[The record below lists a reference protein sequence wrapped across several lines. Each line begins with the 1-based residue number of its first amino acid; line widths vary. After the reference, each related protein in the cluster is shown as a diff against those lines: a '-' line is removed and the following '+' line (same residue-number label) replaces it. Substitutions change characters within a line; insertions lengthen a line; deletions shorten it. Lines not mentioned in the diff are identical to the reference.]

1 MHELIPC
8 SDLLRKLDV
17 LPATFQLWQNAGLVP
32 RVRRRNAKRYYT
44 EEEAF
49 LITVISELS
58 KGRLLKVGTRGLD
71 ECCRS
76 FLKDIEGKNRFAVCK
91 IVYHNKSLI
100 DAEWVLSDSATIPPK
115 QHIVEACGDSA
126 LNVTISFDLKAAYDL
141 MTAKLFN
148 GAGEGLYGQ

>member
-1 MHELIPC
+1 MRELIPC

-76 FLKDIEGKNRFAVCK
+76 FIKDKEGKNRFAVCK
-91 IVYHNKSLI
+91 IVYRNKSLI
-100 DAEWVLSDSATIPPK
+100 DAEWVLSDSVETKTEKKELGLVIFLNLQDISHKMKSLIPN
-115 QHIVEACGDSA
+115 E
-126 LNVTISFDLKAAYDL
+126 
-141 MTAKLFN
+141 
-148 GAGEGLYGQ
+148 

>member
-1 MHELIPC
+1 MRELIPC

-76 FLKDIEGKNRFAVCK
+76 FIKDKEGKNRFAVCK

-100 DAEWVLSDSATIPPK
+100 DAEWVLSDSVETKTEKKELGLVIFLNLQDISHKMESLIPN
-115 QHIVEACGDSA
+115 E
-126 LNVTISFDLKAAYDL
+126 
-141 MTAKLFN
+141 
-148 GAGEGLYGQ
+148 

>member
-76 FLKDIEGKNRFAVCK
+76 FIKDKEGKNRFAVCK

-100 DAEWVLSDSATIPPK
+100 DAEWVLSDSVETKTEKKELGLVIFLNLQDISRKMESLIPN
-115 QHIVEACGDSA
+115 E
-126 LNVTISFDLKAAYDL
+126 
-141 MTAKLFN
+141 
-148 GAGEGLYGQ
+148 

>member
-1 MHELIPC
+1 MRELIPC

-76 FLKDIEGKNRFAVCK
+76 FIKDKEGKNRFAVCK

-100 DAEWVLSDSATIPPK
+100 DAEWVLSDSVETKTENKELGLVVFLNLQDISRKMESLIPN
-115 QHIVEACGDSA
+115 E
-126 LNVTISFDLKAAYDL
+126 
-141 MTAKLFN
+141 
-148 GAGEGLYGQ
+148 

>member
-1 MHELIPC
+1 MLVKLRKGRKLMRELIPC

-76 FLKDIEGKNRFAVCK
+76 FIKDKEGKNRFAVCK
-91 IVYHNKSLI
+91 IVYRNKSLI
-100 DAEWVLSDSATIPPK
+100 DAEWVLSDSLETKTEKKELGLVIFLNLQDISHKMKSLIPN
-115 QHIVEACGDSA
+115 E
-126 LNVTISFDLKAAYDL
+126 
-141 MTAKLFN
+141 
-148 GAGEGLYGQ
+148 

>member
-1 MHELIPC
+1 MRELIPC

-76 FLKDIEGKNRFAVCK
+76 FIKDKEGKNRFAVCK
-91 IVYHNKSLI
+91 IVYHNKYLI
-100 DAEWVLSDSATIPPK
+100 DAEWVLSDSVETKTEKKELGLVIFLNLQDISRKMESLIPN
-115 QHIVEACGDSA
+115 E
-126 LNVTISFDLKAAYDL
+126 
-141 MTAKLFN
+141 
-148 GAGEGLYGQ
+148 

>member
-1 MHELIPC
+1 MRELIPC

-76 FLKDIEGKNRFAVCK
+76 FIKDIEGKNRFAVCK

-100 DAEWVLSDSATIPPK
+100 DAEWVLSDSVETKTEKKELGVVIFLNLQDISHKMESLIPN
-115 QHIVEACGDSA
+115 E
-126 LNVTISFDLKAAYDL
+126 
-141 MTAKLFN
+141 
-148 GAGEGLYGQ
+148 

>member
-1 MHELIPC
+1 MRELIPC

-76 FLKDIEGKNRFAVCK
+76 FIKDIEGRNRFAVCK

-100 DAEWVLSDSATIPPK
+100 DAEWVLSDSVETKTEKKELGLVVFLNLQDISRKMESLIPN
-115 QHIVEACGDSA
+115 E
-126 LNVTISFDLKAAYDL
+126 
-141 MTAKLFN
+141 
-148 GAGEGLYGQ
+148 

>member
-1 MHELIPC
+1 MRELIPC
-8 SDLLRKLDV
+8 TDLLRKLDV

-76 FLKDIEGKNRFAVCK
+76 FIKDKEGKNRFAVCK

-100 DAEWVLSDSATIPPK
+100 DAEWVLSDSVETKTEKKELGLVVFLNLQDISRKMESLIPN
-115 QHIVEACGDSA
+115 E
-126 LNVTISFDLKAAYDL
+126 
-141 MTAKLFN
+141 
-148 GAGEGLYGQ
+148 

>member
-1 MHELIPC
+1 MRELIPC
-8 SDLLRKLDV
+8 PDLLRKLDV

-76 FLKDIEGKNRFAVCK
+76 FIKDKEGKNRFAVCK

-100 DAEWVLSDSATIPPK
+100 DAEWVLSDSVETKTEKKELGLAIFLNLQDISHKMESLIPN
-115 QHIVEACGDSA
+115 E
-126 LNVTISFDLKAAYDL
+126 
-141 MTAKLFN
+141 
-148 GAGEGLYGQ
+148 

>member
-1 MHELIPC
+1 MRELIPC

-44 EEEAF
+44 EDEAF

-100 DAEWVLSDSATIPPK
+100 DAEWVLSDSVETKMEKKELGLVIFLNLQDISHKMKSLIPN
-115 QHIVEACGDSA
+115 E
-126 LNVTISFDLKAAYDL
+126 
-141 MTAKLFN
+141 
-148 GAGEGLYGQ
+148 

>member
-1 MHELIPC
+1 MRELIPC

-76 FLKDIEGKNRFAVCK
+76 FIKDKEGKNRFAVCK

-100 DAEWVLSDSATIPPK
+100 DAEWVLSDSVETKTEKKELGLVVFLNLQDISRKMESLIPN
-115 QHIVEACGDSA
+115 E
-126 LNVTISFDLKAAYDL
+126 
-141 MTAKLFN
+141 
-148 GAGEGLYGQ
+148 

>member
-76 FLKDIEGKNRFAVCK
+76 FIKDIEGKNRFAVCK

-100 DAEWVLSDSATIPPK
+100 DAEWVLSDSVETKTEKKELGLVIFLNLQDISRKMNSLIPN
-115 QHIVEACGDSA
+115 E
-126 LNVTISFDLKAAYDL
+126 
-141 MTAKLFN
+141 
-148 GAGEGLYGQ
+148 

>member
-1 MHELIPC
+1 MRELIPC

-76 FLKDIEGKNRFAVCK
+76 FIKDIEGKNIFAVCR

-100 DAEWVLSDSATIPPK
+100 DAEWVLSDSVETKTEKKELGLVIFLNLQDISRKIESLIPN
-115 QHIVEACGDSA
+115 E
-126 LNVTISFDLKAAYDL
+126 
-141 MTAKLFN
+141 
-148 GAGEGLYGQ
+148 

>member
-1 MHELIPC
+1 MRELIPC

-76 FLKDIEGKNRFAVCK
+76 FIKDKEGKNRFAVCK

-100 DAEWVLSDSATIPPK
+100 DAEWVLSDSVETKTENKELGLVIFLNLQDISRKMESLIPN
-115 QHIVEACGDSA
+115 E
-126 LNVTISFDLKAAYDL
+126 
-141 MTAKLFN
+141 
-148 GAGEGLYGQ
+148 

>member
-1 MHELIPC
+1 MRELIPC

-76 FLKDIEGKNRFAVCK
+76 FIKDKEGKNRFAVCK

-100 DAEWVLSDSATIPPK
+100 DAEWVLSDYVETKTEKKELGLVIFLNLQDISRKMESLIPN
-115 QHIVEACGDSA
+115 E
-126 LNVTISFDLKAAYDL
+126 
-141 MTAKLFN
+141 
-148 GAGEGLYGQ
+148 

>member
-1 MHELIPC
+1 MRELIPC

-76 FLKDIEGKNRFAVCK
+76 FIKDKEGKNRFAVCK

-100 DAEWVLSDSATIPPK
+100 DAEWVLSDSVETKTEKKELGLVIFLNLQDISRKMESLIPN
-115 QHIVEACGDSA
+115 E
-126 LNVTISFDLKAAYDL
+126 
-141 MTAKLFN
+141 
-148 GAGEGLYGQ
+148 

>member
-1 MHELIPC
+1 MRELIPC

-76 FLKDIEGKNRFAVCK
+76 FIKDKEGKNRFAVCK

-100 DAEWVLSDSATIPPK
+100 DAEWTLSDSVETKTEKKELGLVIFLNLQDISSKMEPLIPN
-115 QHIVEACGDSA
+115 E
-126 LNVTISFDLKAAYDL
+126 
-141 MTAKLFN
+141 
-148 GAGEGLYGQ
+148 

>member
-1 MHELIPC
+1 MRELIPC

-76 FLKDIEGKNRFAVCK
+76 FIKDIEGKNRFAVCK

-100 DAEWVLSDSATIPPK
+100 DAEWVLSDSVETKTEKKELGLVIFLNLQDISRKIESLIPN
-115 QHIVEACGDSA
+115 E
-126 LNVTISFDLKAAYDL
+126 
-141 MTAKLFN
+141 
-148 GAGEGLYGQ
+148 

>member
-1 MHELIPC
+1 MRELIPC

-76 FLKDIEGKNRFAVCK
+76 FIKDKEGKNRFAVCK

-100 DAEWVLSDSATIPPK
+100 DAEWVLSDS
-115 QHIVEACGDSA
+115 VETKTEKKELGLIIF
-126 LNVTISFDLKAAYDL
+126 LNLQDISRKMESLIS
-141 MTAKLFN
+141 N
-148 GAGEGLYGQ
+148 E

>member
-1 MHELIPC
+1 MRELIPC

-32 RVRRRNAKRYYT
+32 PVRRRNAKRYYT
-44 EEEAF
+44 EDEAF

-76 FLKDIEGKNRFAVCK
+76 FIKDKEGKNRFAVCK

-100 DAEWVLSDSATIPPK
+100 DAEWVLSDSVETKTEKKELGLVIFLNLQDISRKMESLIPN
-115 QHIVEACGDSA
+115 E
-126 LNVTISFDLKAAYDL
+126 
-141 MTAKLFN
+141 
-148 GAGEGLYGQ
+148 

>member
-100 DAEWVLSDSATIPPK
+100 DAEWVLSDSVETKTEKKELGLVIFLNLQDISHKMKSLIPN
-115 QHIVEACGDSA
+115 E
-126 LNVTISFDLKAAYDL
+126 
-141 MTAKLFN
+141 
-148 GAGEGLYGQ
+148 

>member
-1 MHELIPC
+1 MSELIPC

-44 EEEAF
+44 EDEAF

-100 DAEWVLSDSATIPPK
+100 DAEWVLSDSVETKTEKKELGLVIFLNLQDISHKMKSLIPN
-115 QHIVEACGDSA
+115 E
-126 LNVTISFDLKAAYDL
+126 
-141 MTAKLFN
+141 
-148 GAGEGLYGQ
+148 

>member
-1 MHELIPC
+1 MRELIPC

-76 FLKDIEGKNRFAVCK
+76 FIKDKEGKNRFAVCK
-91 IVYHNKSLI
+91 IVYHNKYLI
-100 DAEWVLSDSATIPPK
+100 DAEWVLSDSVETKTEKKELGLVIFLNLQDISRKIESLIPN
-115 QHIVEACGDSA
+115 E
-126 LNVTISFDLKAAYDL
+126 
-141 MTAKLFN
+141 
-148 GAGEGLYGQ
+148 

>member
-1 MHELIPC
+1 MRELIPC

-71 ECCRS
+71 ECCSS
-76 FLKDIEGKNRFAVCK
+76 FIKDIEGKNRFAVCK

-100 DAEWVLSDSATIPPK
+100 DAEWVLSDSVETKTEKKELGLVIFLNLQDISHKMKSLIPN
-115 QHIVEACGDSA
+115 E
-126 LNVTISFDLKAAYDL
+126 
-141 MTAKLFN
+141 
-148 GAGEGLYGQ
+148 

>member
-1 MHELIPC
+1 MRELIPC

-71 ECCRS
+71 ECFRS
-76 FLKDIEGKNRFAVCK
+76 FIKDIEGKNRFAVCK

-100 DAEWVLSDSATIPPK
+100 DAEWVLSDSVETKTEKKELGLVIFLNLQDISRKIESLIPN
-115 QHIVEACGDSA
+115 E
-126 LNVTISFDLKAAYDL
+126 
-141 MTAKLFN
+141 
-148 GAGEGLYGQ
+148 

>member
-1 MHELIPC
+1 MRELIPC

-76 FLKDIEGKNRFAVCK
+76 FIKDKEGKNRFAVCK

-100 DAEWVLSDSATIPPK
+100 DAEWVLSDSVETKTEKKELGLVIFLNLQDISSKMEPLIPN
-115 QHIVEACGDSA
+115 E
-126 LNVTISFDLKAAYDL
+126 
-141 MTAKLFN
+141 
-148 GAGEGLYGQ
+148 

>member
-1 MHELIPC
+1 MCELIPC

-76 FLKDIEGKNRFAVCK
+76 FIKDKEGKNRFAVCK
-91 IVYHNKSLI
+91 IVYHNKYLI
-100 DAEWVLSDSATIPPK
+100 DAEWVLSDSVETKTEKKELGLVIFLNLQDISRKMESLIPN
-115 QHIVEACGDSA
+115 E
-126 LNVTISFDLKAAYDL
+126 
-141 MTAKLFN
+141 
-148 GAGEGLYGQ
+148 

>member
-1 MHELIPC
+1 MRELIPC

-76 FLKDIEGKNRFAVCK
+76 FIKDIEGKNRFAVCK

-100 DAEWVLSDSATIPPK
+100 DAEWVLSDSVETKTEKKELGLVIFLNLQDISRKMESLIPN
-115 QHIVEACGDSA
+115 E
-126 LNVTISFDLKAAYDL
+126 
-141 MTAKLFN
+141 
-148 GAGEGLYGQ
+148 

>member
-1 MHELIPC
+1 MRELIPC

-76 FLKDIEGKNRFAVCK
+76 FIKDKEGKNRFAVCK

-100 DAEWVLSDSATIPPK
+100 DAEWVLSDYVETKTEKKELGLVVFLNLQDISRKMESLIPN
-115 QHIVEACGDSA
+115 E
-126 LNVTISFDLKAAYDL
+126 
-141 MTAKLFN
+141 
-148 GAGEGLYGQ
+148 

>member
-1 MHELIPC
+1 MRELIPC

-58 KGRLLKVGTRGLD
+58 KGRLLKVGTRGLE

-76 FLKDIEGKNRFAVCK
+76 FIKDKEGKNRFAVCK

-100 DAEWVLSDSATIPPK
+100 DAEWVLSDYVETKTEKKELGLVIFLNLQDISRKMESLIPN
-115 QHIVEACGDSA
+115 E
-126 LNVTISFDLKAAYDL
+126 
-141 MTAKLFN
+141 
-148 GAGEGLYGQ
+148 

>member
-1 MHELIPC
+1 MRELIPC

-76 FLKDIEGKNRFAVCK
+76 FIKDKEGKNRFAVCK

-100 DAEWVLSDSATIPPK
+100 DAEWVLSDSVETKTEKKELGLVILLNLQDISRKMESLIPN
-115 QHIVEACGDSA
+115 E
-126 LNVTISFDLKAAYDL
+126 
-141 MTAKLFN
+141 
-148 GAGEGLYGQ
+148 

>member
-1 MHELIPC
+1 MRELIPC

-100 DAEWVLSDSATIPPK
+100 DAEWVLSDSVETKTEKKELGVIIFLNLQDISRKMESLIPN
-115 QHIVEACGDSA
+115 E
-126 LNVTISFDLKAAYDL
+126 
-141 MTAKLFN
+141 
-148 GAGEGLYGQ
+148 

>member
-1 MHELIPC
+1 MRELIPC

-76 FLKDIEGKNRFAVCK
+76 FIKDKEGKNRFAVCK

-100 DAEWVLSDSATIPPK
+100 DAEWVLSDSIETKTEKKELGLVIFLNLQDISRKMESLIPN
-115 QHIVEACGDSA
+115 E
-126 LNVTISFDLKAAYDL
+126 
-141 MTAKLFN
+141 
-148 GAGEGLYGQ
+148 

>member
-100 DAEWVLSDSATIPPK
+100 DAEWVLSDSVETKTEKKELGVIIFLNLQDISHKMKSLIPN
-115 QHIVEACGDSA
+115 E
-126 LNVTISFDLKAAYDL
+126 
-141 MTAKLFN
+141 
-148 GAGEGLYGQ
+148 

>member
-1 MHELIPC
+1 MRELIPC

-49 LITVISELS
+49 LITVIAELS

-76 FLKDIEGKNRFAVCK
+76 FIKDIEGKNRFAVCK

-100 DAEWVLSDSATIPPK
+100 DAEWVLSDSVETKTEKKELGLVIFLNLQDISRKMESLIPN
-115 QHIVEACGDSA
+115 E
-126 LNVTISFDLKAAYDL
+126 
-141 MTAKLFN
+141 
-148 GAGEGLYGQ
+148 

>member
-1 MHELIPC
+1 MLVKLTKGRKLMRELIPC

-76 FLKDIEGKNRFAVCK
+76 FIKDIEGKNRFAVCK

-100 DAEWVLSDSATIPPK
+100 DAEWVLSDSVETKTEKKELGLVIFLNLQDISRKIESLIPN
-115 QHIVEACGDSA
+115 E
-126 LNVTISFDLKAAYDL
+126 
-141 MTAKLFN
+141 
-148 GAGEGLYGQ
+148 

>member
-100 DAEWVLSDSATIPPK
+100 DAEWVLSDSVETKTEKKELGLVIFLNLQDISRKMESLIPN
-115 QHIVEACGDSA
+115 E
-126 LNVTISFDLKAAYDL
+126 
-141 MTAKLFN
+141 
-148 GAGEGLYGQ
+148 

>member
-1 MHELIPC
+1 MRELIPC

-76 FLKDIEGKNRFAVCK
+76 FIKDKEGKNRFAVCK

-100 DAEWVLSDSATIPPK
+100 DAEWVLSDSVETKTEKKELGLVIFLNLQDISRKIESLIPN
-115 QHIVEACGDSA
+115 E
-126 LNVTISFDLKAAYDL
+126 
-141 MTAKLFN
+141 
-148 GAGEGLYGQ
+148 

>member
-1 MHELIPC
+1 MRELIPC

-58 KGRLLKVGTRGLD
+58 KGRLLKVGMRGLD

-76 FLKDIEGKNRFAVCK
+76 FIKDKEGKNRFAVCK
-91 IVYHNKSLI
+91 IVYRNKSLI
-100 DAEWVLSDSATIPPK
+100 DAEWVLSDSVETKTEKKELGLVIFLNLQDISHKMKSLIPN
-115 QHIVEACGDSA
+115 E
-126 LNVTISFDLKAAYDL
+126 
-141 MTAKLFN
+141 
-148 GAGEGLYGQ
+148 